1 MRMDDVICHVAI
13 ADDWE
18 MSRGFGVYEVATR
31 NVPLE
36 PGDHVRATTA
46 DGVDAVVAER
56 YADLTIP
63 LVRID
68 LSVAGLRAAGVEVR
82 WSAGG
87 PQVLGG
93 IPMDPDVVLAETPIS
108 PRR

>member
-1 MRMDDVICHVAI
+1 MDDVICHVAI

-36 PGDHVRATTA
+36 PGDHVRVTTPA
-46 DGVDAVVAER
+46 EVDAIVAER
-56 YADLTIP
+56 YADLSIP
-63 LVRID
+63 LLRVD
-68 LSVAGLRAAGVEVR
+68 LSVAGLRAAGVEVAWHEGTPR
-82 WSAGG
+82 
-87 PQVLGG
+87 VLGG